1 MLFVGDGAAPTARVV
16 CAAPRSGVGAVD
28 VAVRDGAQ
36 AVKSR
41 AVLARREI
49 DLMAGSGGMKGEQ
62 ETGTAQCN
70 VIPAKAGIHVWLR
83 NMDPRFRGD
92 DIGCTCRSCFLLS
105 AVCFH
110 FASYTNP

>member
-1 MLFVGDGAAPTARVV
+1 MLVVGDGAALAVRVV

-28 VAVRDGAQ
+28 AAVRDGAQ

-49 DLMAGSGGMKGEQ
+49 DLMAGGGGMKGEQ

-70 VIPAKAGIHVWLR
+70 VIPAKAGIHVTQP

-92 DIGCTCRSCFLLS
+92 DYGDEGVSRRS
-105 AVCFH
+105 
-110 FASYTNP
+110 